1 MACLADKPDCVKALM
16 FAGADVNITATKGE
30 NTIDRYDSVDPSYV
44 GNFLQ
49 NNPNTLYLK
58 DMKNGGTPLHWANS
72 RQVIEALID
81 VNCHINALNFEMRTA
96 LHVMVERNR

>member
-1 MACLADKPDCVKALM
+1 MACLADKPECVKALLL
-16 FAGADVNITATKGE
+16 AGADVNIAATEAESE
-30 NTIDRYDSVDPSYV
+30 NYVEPGYV

-49 NNPNTLYLK
+49 DNPNTLYQK
-58 DMKNGGTPLHWANS
+58 DMKHGGTPLHWSSS

-81 VNCHINALNFEMRTA
+81 VNCHINALNFEAKTA